1 MINKAIYEAGRE
13 QYNEILEVETDRS
26 RVYFGKYSSREEDD
40 LIRKLAEDAYDLI
53 TFRISGSDST
63 TPEMGYFWIYEA
75 EGEEKA
81 NEYLTDAIEYGY
93 YKEGAAA

>member
-1 MINKAIYEAGRE
+1 MTDRIYEAGRE

-26 RVYFGKYSSREEDD
+26 RVYFGKYSSQEEDD
-40 LIRKLAEDAYDLI
+40 LIRELADDAYDLI
-53 TFRISGSDST
+53 TFGYGSGTT

-81 NEYLTDAIEYGY
+81 NEYLRDAIEYGY

>member
-1 MINKAIYEAGRE
+1 MIDRIYETGKE

-26 RVYFGKYSSREEDD
+26 RVYFGKYSSQDEEK
-40 LIRKLAEDAYDLI
+40 LIRELADDAYDLI
-53 TFRISGSDST
+53 TFSYGSRTT
-63 TPEMGYFWIYEA
+63 TPEMGYFWIWEA

-81 NEYLTDAIEYGY
+81 NEYLRDAIEYGY